1 MLKFVLSCNIV
12 VLSLLLVVITV
23 GFARFL
29 KTEILKAKDG
39 KSKFFLK
46 E

>member
-23 GFARFL
+23 SFIRFL
-29 KTEILKAKDG
+29 KAEKLKAKEG
-39 KSKFFLK
+39 KSKYFIK
-46 E
+46 K